1 MLRRSLGV
9 LGVGLATA
17 AAASSRTAAARLPG
31 HASSAPTSLC
41 GADAPLGS
49 VSQEFELGKVL
60 GEGNYAQVK
69 LSKEKATGH
78 MWAIKVINKKKLE
91 VRVARSLVRHCIS
104 DSAESP
110 TVLQPGDEEMLALE
124 VEVLAQ
130 LSHPNIIHLY
140 KCVSYGRFCHAP
152 GRARYAPDFSQLTAV
167 HAECSIPNIRCSWC
181 WSL

>member
-1 MLRRSLGV
+1 M
-9 LGVGLATA
+9 
-17 AAASSRTAAARLPG
+17 
-31 HASSAPTSLC
+31 
-41 GADAPLGS
+41 
-49 VSQEFELGKVL
+49 L

-104 DSAESP
+104 GSAESP

-140 KCVSYGRFCHAP
+140 KCVSNGRFCHTHLAA
-152 GRARYAPDFSQLTAV
+152 RATPPTSRS
-167 HAECSIPNIRCSWC
+167 
-181 WSL
+181 